1 MNSVGEGKESVG
13 NRSMGSGK
21 IHVLPEPLAQVIAA
35 GEVIERPASVVKE
48 LVENAID
55 AGASEVI
62 VELRAGGLQL
72 IRIQD
77 NGEGMDR
84 EDVPIALQRHGT
96 SKIRNIEDL
105 YTVRTLGFRGE
116 ALPSIAS
123 VSQMA
128 IQTRTNR
135 SITGT
140 RLVCEGGEIK
150 AVSDG
155 GCPVGTLVEVKNLFY
170 NLPVKRKFLRSI
182 SLELRHASNQF
193 LRLSLAHPSISF
205 KFIHDGRLLHE
216 HWKTGSLK
224 VRMEAILGRE
234 MYDQLREFEYEDGEI
249 CLSGLASLP
258 TFSRGN
264 SEGIYLYVNQRFVK
278 DKAIYKA
285 ILESYRHVIP
295 QGRFPVVILFLS
307 LPPSAVDANVHPTKT
322 EVKFREPDKIFPA
335 VFAALSS
342 AHGPVSRSQPIQGP
356 VLPNRHSL
364 PETRP
369 LTLPLSS
376 SVAYSQ
382 GGALE
387 KEGRVDSRVSE
398 EVSPGWEGEDM
409 RPLRIV
415 GQVLNTYIVCEDQE
429 RLIFIDQHAAHER
442 ILFEKWKKAY
452 ETKSLSVVRFL
463 APVLMECSATEA
475 LTLGDHLQDFDAM
488 GIEIDPVGGGVF
500 AIRSVPSL
508 MDQENPKDVIR
519 KILEELALEQ
529 PEKKGRGALYPILIA
544 LSCHTAIRANL
555 TLRKEE
561 MEALVK
567 DLQLFRPSTTCP
579 HGRPVFFLFSLA
591 DLEKQFQ
598 RKPR

>member
-1 MNSVGEGKESVG
+1 
-13 NRSMGSGK
+13 MGSGK
-21 IHVLPEPLAQVIAA
+21 IHVLPEALAQVIAA

-62 VELRAGGLQL
+62 VELKAGGLQL

-77 NGEGMDR
+77 NGEGMDP

-105 YTVRTLGFRGE
+105 YIVRTLGFRGE

-128 IQTRTNR
+128 IQTRTSR
-135 SITGT
+135 SIKGT
-140 RLVCEGGEIK
+140 QLISEGGEIK
-150 AVSDG
+150 AITDV
-155 GCPVGTLVEVKNLFY
+155 GCPVGTLVEVKNLFF
-170 NLPVKRKFLRSI
+170 NLPVKRKFLKSI
-182 SLELRHASNQF
+182 SLELRHASNHF

-234 MYDQLREFEYEDGEI
+234 IYDQLQEFEYEDGEI
-249 CLSGLASLP
+249 RLSGLASLP

-264 SEGIYLYVNQRFVK
+264 SDGIYLYVNQRFVR

-295 QGRFPVVILFLS
+295 QGRFPIVILFVN
-307 LPPSAVDANVHPTKT
+307 LPPYGVDANVHPTKT
-322 EVKFREPDKIFPA
+322 EVKFKEPDKIFPA

-342 AHGPVSRSQPIQGP
+342 LHGPVSPSQHTEGP
-356 VLPNRHSL
+356 AVPRTQSL
-364 PETRP
+364 PETQLLP
-369 LTLPLSS
+369 LSLSS
-376 SVAYSQ
+376 SVRYSE
-382 GGALE
+382 GGALG
-387 KEGRVDSRVSE
+387 KEESAAFRVSE
-398 EVSPGWEGEDM
+398 EIAPGWRGEES

-415 GQVLNTYIVCEDQE
+415 GQVLNTYIVCEDEE

-442 ILFEKWKKAY
+442 ILFEKWKKAC

-463 APVLMECSATEA
+463 APILMECSATEA
-475 LTLGDHLQDFDAM
+475 VTLADHLEDFDAM
-488 GIEIDPVGGGVF
+488 GIEIDRVGENVF

-508 MDQENPKDVIR
+508 MDQENPKEVIR
-519 KILEELALEQ
+519 KILEQLAFGH
-529 PEKKGRGALYPILIA
+529 PEKEGRAALYPILIA

-555 TLRKEE
+555 SLRKEE

-579 HGRPVFFLFSLA
+579 HGRPVFFLFPLA
-591 DLEKQFQ
+591 DLERQFQ
-598 RKPR
+598 RNPR

>member
-1 MNSVGEGKESVG
+1 
-13 NRSMGSGK
+13 MGSGK
-21 IHVLPEPLAQVIAA
+21 IHVLPETVAQVIAA

-62 VELRAGGLQL
+62 VELKAGGLQL

-105 YTVRTLGFRGE
+105 YNVRTLGFRGE

-123 VSQMA
+123 VSHVA
-128 IQTRTNR
+128 IQTRTSR
-135 SITGT
+135 SIRGT
-140 RLVCEGGEIK
+140 QLVSEGGEIK
-150 AVSDG
+150 AVTDA
-155 GCPVGTLVEVKNLFY
+155 GCPVGTSVEVKNLFY
-170 NLPVKRKFLRSI
+170 NLPVKRKFLKSI
-182 SLELRHASNQF
+182 SIELRHASKHF

-224 VRMEAILGRE
+224 VRMEVILGRE
-234 MYDQLREFEYEDGEI
+234 IYDQLREFDYEDGEVRV
-249 CLSGLASLP
+249 SGLASLP

-264 SEGIYLYVNQRFVK
+264 SDGIYLYVNQRFVK
-278 DKAIYKA
+278 DKAIYRA

-295 QGRFPVVILFLS
+295 QGRFPVVILFLY
-307 LPPSAVDANVHPTKT
+307 LPPYAVDTNVHPTKT
-322 EVKFREPDKIFPA
+322 EVKFKAPDKIFSA
-335 VFAALSS
+335 VFTALSS
-342 AHGPVSRSQPIQGP
+342 LHGPVSRSPHTQGSA
-356 VLPNRHSL
+356 LSGTHSL
-364 PETRP
+364 PEMRP

-376 SVAYSQ
+376 SVRYSQ

-387 KEGRVDSRVSE
+387 KEGRVDLRVSE
-398 EVSPGWEGEDM
+398 EMPPGWGSEEM
-409 RPLRIV
+409 HPLRIV

-452 ETKSLSVVRFL
+452 ETKSLSVIRFL
-463 APVLMECSATEA
+463 APILMECSATEA
-475 LTLGDHLQDFDAM
+475 LILADHLQDFDGM
-488 GIEIDPVGGGVF
+488 GIEIDRVGEDVF

-519 KILEELALEQ
+519 KILEELAFEQ
-529 PEKKGRGALYPILIA
+529 PEKKGRGALDPILIA

-555 TLRKEE
+555 ALRKEE

-598 RKPR
+598 RNPR

>member
-1 MNSVGEGKESVG
+1 MTSVGEEKGSVG
-13 NRSMGSGK
+13 NSSMGSGK
-21 IHVLPEPLAQVIAA
+21 IQVLPEPLAQVIAA

-48 LVENAID
+48 LIENAID
-55 AGASEVI
+55 AGASEVV

-105 YTVRTLGFRGE
+105 YAVRTLGFRGE

-123 VSQMA
+123 VSRMA
-128 IQTRTNR
+128 IQTRTSR
-135 SITGT
+135 SVTGT
-140 RLVCEGGEIK
+140 RLVSEGGEIK
-150 AVSDG
+150 AVTDA
-155 GCPVGTLVEVKNLFY
+155 GCPVGTLVEVKDLFY
-170 NLPVKRKFLRSI
+170 NLPVKRKFLKSI
-182 SLELRHASNQF
+182 SLELRHASNHF

-205 KFIHDGRLLHE
+205 KFIHDGRPLHE

-264 SEGIYLYVNQRFVK
+264 SDGIYLYVNQRFVK
-278 DKAIYKA
+278 DRAVYKA

-295 QGRFPVVILFLS
+295 QGRFPVVILFLN

-342 AHGPVSRSQPIQGP
+342 LHGPVSRTQPAQGS
-356 VLPNRHSL
+356 VLPDRHSL

-376 SVAYSQ
+376 SIAYSQ

-387 KEGRVDSRVSE
+387 KEGSVDSRVSE
-398 EVSPGWEGEDM
+398 ETSPEWGGEER

-452 ETKSLSVVRFL
+452 ETRSLSVVRFL
-463 APVLMECSATEA
+463 APILMECSATEA
-475 LTLGDHLQDFDAM
+475 LALGDHLQDLDAM

-508 MDQENPKDVIR
+508 MEQENPKDVIR
-519 KILEELALEQ
+519 RILEELALEQ
-529 PEKKGRGALYPILIA
+529 AEKKGRGALYPILIA

-561 MEALVK
+561 MEALLR
-567 DLQLFRPSTTCP
+567 DLQSVYPSTTCP
-579 HGRPVFFLFSLA
+579 HGRPVFFVFPMA
-591 DLEKQFQ
+591 ELEKQFL
-598 RKPR
+598 RTPR